1 MHPPPACRP
10 AARAG
15 GLTDEGTPPGIAA
28 PSVSPNASDTL
39 RFGIRPRSAFEIL
52 GWQATLPKAG
62 PWTPLWQLFPVL
74 HGTKPANESWT
85 SWCANRSSTCPG
97 TVCPTT
103 GCINGGVP

>member
-1 MHPPPACRP
+1 MSWYYTRE
-10 AARAG
+10 AG
-15 GLTDEGTPPGIAA
+15 NDGQVLTDEGTPPGIAA

-62 PWTPLWQLFPVL
+62 PWTPLWELFPVL

-103 GCINGGVP
+103 GCINSGVP